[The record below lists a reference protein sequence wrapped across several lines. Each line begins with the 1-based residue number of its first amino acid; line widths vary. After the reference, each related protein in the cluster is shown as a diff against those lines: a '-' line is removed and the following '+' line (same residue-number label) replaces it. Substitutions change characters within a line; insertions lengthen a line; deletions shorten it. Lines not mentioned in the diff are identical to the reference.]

1 MDSKFGYPDLSPSA
15 PSPQYQQLPPPPPY
29 SSAENYSV
37 QASPYPGGPSQSQP
51 PSYPPP
57 PPGMASSPMLVTVGP
72 AGFGAYPQNMLC
84 PSCNQT
90 VITTTNHKAGILTWL
105 ASAGCC
111 LIGCFLGCCLIP
123 CCTDFTRDVEHSC
136 SKCGRKLG
144 LHRRI

>member
-57 PPGMASSPMLVTVGP
+57 PPGMASSPMLGK
-72 AGFGAYPQNMLC
+72 F
-84 PSCNQT
+84 
-90 VITTTNHKAGILTWL
+90 VI
-105 ASAGCC
+105 
-111 LIGCFLGCCLIP
+111 FLP
-123 CCTDFTRDVEHSC
+123 RA
-136 SKCGRKLG
+136 
-144 LHRRI
+144 RRLNLRPNLKICHIVVLLSFVSNENEIYSFF